1 VRKFLN
7 AVLAAP
13 LFFCHPASGETPEA
27 VSLCELLA
35 HPAWHD
41 GQLVTFR
48 AQTVGDWFEDAAVGD
63 ASCKEHLITL
73 ITNEEQANAP
83 ALHDLSTSVWHA
95 RDISTERSLKAVFV
109 TLVGR
114 FTFRPSDLSAFRLAP
129 LDAREIVIQPAIS
142 LIPDVPPRK
151 VPSKG
156 GVR

>member
-13 LFFCHPASGETPEA
+13 LFFCHPASGETPEV

-35 HPAWHD
+35 HPARHD

-48 AQTVGDWFEDAAVGD
+48 AQTAGDWFEAAAVGD

-73 ITNEEQANAP
+73 ITNEEQA
-83 ALHDLSTSVWHA
+83 HDLSTSAWHA